1 LNITNGLRVSKLEA
15 GKLRNAG
22 IREGFIITTIDK
34 NPVSTPEELKEVL
47 DNKKGGILIEGVYP
61 NGSRAYYAFG
71 M

>member
-1 LNITNGLRVSKLEA
+1 
-15 GKLRNAG
+15 
-22 IREGFIITTIDK
+22 
-34 NPVSTPEELKEVL
+34 LKQIL